1 MAAWR
6 MLSSRDRRSGL
17 KRHETAGQQSR
28 RREQLKRQKAQRQDM
43 AMRARMLVESHHTQ
57 SVEQEL
63 RVDPADGNEYSRASF
78 VQQYGG
84 TAEWEAAAPSVAGAQ
99 AEDAP
104 TVELEMVS
112 GGGGGGGGGRMVV
125 PGFGVHPWFVQDAA
139 PGWEERLAGLL
150 ERHPGAIVGEV
161 GLCKAAKNLRK
172 PKDEE
177 QPGQTGGEVA
187 PAAAAAKAEAGGTVE
202 VEADCIE
209 ALEDF

>member
-1 MAAWR
+1 MT
-6 MLSSRDRRSGL
+6 RRKG
-17 KRHETAGQQSR
+17 R
-28 RREQLKRQKAQRQDM
+28 
-43 AMRARMLVESHHTQ
+43 LVSAVLAVSEVDWGD
-57 SVEQEL
+57 VE
-63 RVDPADGNEYSRASF
+63 AFA
-78 VQQYGG
+78 
-84 TAEWEAAAPSVAGAQ
+84 EAAAAAGAGAAG
-99 AEDAP
+99 AEAAPMEEVSDAAHSG
-104 TVELEMVS
+104 S

-202 VEADCIE
+202 VEADGGSGGGGGSSAWSKAGAWARQE
-209 ALEDF
+209 SFLGRQLALAAR